1 MAAPAHDAA
10 PTSSDQQEL
19 DAKASR
25 LVKAA
30 QRASEVAK
38 RAYGVGIES
47 TQVRMR
53 QVSDVVLENAQRA
66 KGSSREFLA
75 KVHVKAGDYAGKAQE
90 RAGYYAG
97 KAQERAGH
105 YAGKAQERA
114 IVYKENVSRAMQQSR
129 DGEGEKL
136 GFPLSIMVWC
146 STLCGGSKKK
156 SDAAPEPAPAPAPAS
171 REMEVPENKEE
182 PEGGEQFSPE
192 FLAST
197 ADEYAAALEEAADK
211 LEEAVADKEKRDALD
226 NA

>member
-1 MAAPAHDAA
+1 MAAPAPDHAP

-25 LVKAA
+25 LVNAA

-38 RAYGVGIES
+38 RAYAAGIET

-66 KGSSREFLA
+66 KGSSKDFLS
-75 KVHVKAGDYAGKAQE
+75 KVYVKGGDYAGKAQE

-105 YAGKAQERA
+105 YTGKAQERA
-114 IVYKENVSRAMQQSR
+114 LVYKDNVSRAIQQSR

-156 SDAAPEPAPAPAPAS
+156 MDDSAAP
-171 REMEVPENKEE
+171 REMEAAETESSMTDQTEE
-182 PEGGEQFSPE
+182 GEQFSSE

-197 ADEYAAALEEAADK
+197 ADEYAAALEEAAKK
-211 LEEAVADKEKRDALD
+211 LEEAVADKEKSDAVVT
-226 NA
+226 A